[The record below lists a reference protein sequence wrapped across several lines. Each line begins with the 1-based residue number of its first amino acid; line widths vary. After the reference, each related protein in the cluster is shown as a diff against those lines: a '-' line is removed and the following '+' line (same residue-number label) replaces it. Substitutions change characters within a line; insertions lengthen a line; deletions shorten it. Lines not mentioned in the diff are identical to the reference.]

1 VAIDSVDLASLD
13 PQQLVE
19 LDNGVVLTA
28 GVIVALQLF
37 DDPTQ
42 LISAIFTNPA
52 QALKAFANV
61 GADMTAETR
70 ATAQKTIIASV
81 IAGGIAT
88 QSATSIAAGYRRK
101 P

>member
-1 VAIDSVDLASLD
+1 LPIGSVDVASLP
-13 PQQLVE
+13 PQTLVQ

-28 GVIVALQLF
+28 EVVVALQLF

-42 LISAIFTNPA
+42 LVSAIFTNPT
-52 QALKAFANV
+52 QALKALMNV
-61 GADMTAETR
+61 GADMTPQTR